1 MNYLEIG
8 KQIGKRIQEQRKY
21 IKRVSQE
28 KMADDLFMYQAD
40 ISNLEK
46 GKKGSGIM
54 DLEKLIRLSEY
65 LSVSLEF
72 LIFGSKNNMIQY
84 YKKKTAIDEGKTNSK
99 QIKVLASLTGRKDTD
114 INPITYKSG
123 PFTICILKSIVKS
136 AVFPMK
142 LFEKKDVTIVD
153 LSVDRYQF
161 FTFYDSDVVS
171 TMTVDKTTLLDNLV
185 PDHIY
190 ALGQIIYKKNLDVT
204 DVLRHLNP
212 FVPLIQFGEED
223 KQKEYVNKSN
233 DRNMELIALGEDN
246 PVLYLESAYVK
257 EEYRKNGIFTLNID
271 ILKMMFENA
280 VIWLNMEPLDETEM
294 NSGNNPKHLTK
305 DITQI
310 TLNNLIAEKL
320 GFTIDPDLWG
330 IEVKDDATQEVKKV
344 RVRKCAYIIPEIYQ
358 QIIKEDN
365 DLVEQGRIRQQLK
378 LENKEMKKTNE
389 PKLTMTYDADMN
401 LNDFD
406 FIQED
411 TTLDFSNMLIEK
423 SEYSFYSYSPIPTN
437 PAVITELV
445 LQDQTNSKKYYF
457 TLVDEDCNINLFI
470 TDKPFKGTYCAISD
484 SGNED
489 LYDDLISDR
498 AALFDPDSP
507 DNLLETENEGLLPTV
522 KTIVYLNKLNVED
535 FEKAVK
541 DIHGMKVCDFLAKYK
556 IQK

>member
-136 AVFPMK
+136 AEFPMK

-171 TMTVDKTTLLDNLV
+171 TMIVDKTTLLDNLV

-233 DRNMELIALGEDN
+233 DRNMELSALGEDN
-246 PVLYLESAYVK
+246 PILYLENAYVK

-271 ILKMMFENA
+271 VLKMMFENA
-280 VIWLNMEPLDETEM
+280 IIWLNMEPLDETEM

-330 IEVKDDATQEVKKV
+330 IEVKDDATQEIKKV

-358 QIIKEDN
+358 QIIKEND

-378 LENKEMKKTNE
+378 QENKEMKKTNE
-389 PKLTMTYDADMN
+389 PKLTMTYEADMN

-406 FIQED
+406 FIHED

-484 SGNED
+484 SENNE
-489 LYDDLISDR
+489 LYADLITSKSTIC
-498 AALFDPDSP
+498 DSENP
-507 DNLLETENEGLLPTV
+507 DNLLEIENEGLLPAV
-522 KTIVYLNKLNVED
+522 KAIVYFNKLNVEN

-541 DIHGMKVCDFLAKYK
+541 DIHGMKVCDFLAKFK

>member
-84 YKKKTAIDEGKTNSK
+84 YKKKTAIDEGKANSK

-123 PFTICILKSIVKS
+123 PFTICILKSIFKS
-136 AVFPMK
+136 ADFPME
-142 LFEKKDVTIVD
+142 LFENKDVTIID

-161 FTFYDSDVVS
+161 FTFYDSDVIS

-185 PDHIY
+185 PDHIN
-190 ALGQIIYKKNLDVT
+190 ALSKIIYKKNLDVT

-212 FVPLIQFGEED
+212 FVPLVQFGEED
-223 KQKEYVNKSN
+223 KQKEYINKAN
-233 DRNMELIALGEDN
+233 DRNMELSALGEDN
-246 PVLYLESAYVK
+246 PILYLENAYVK

-271 ILKMMFENA
+271 VLKMMFENA
-280 VIWLNMEPLDETEM
+280 IIWLNMEPLDETEM

-330 IEVKDDATQEVKKV
+330 IEVKDDATQEIKKV

-358 QIIKEDN
+358 QIIKEDD

-378 LENKEMKKTNE
+378 QENKEMKKTNE
-389 PKLTMTYDADMN
+389 PKLTMTYEADMN

-406 FIQED
+406 FIHED

-484 SGNED
+484 SGNNE
-489 LYDDLISDR
+489 LYADLITSKSTIC
-498 AALFDPDSP
+498 DSENP
-507 DNLLETENEGLLPTV
+507 DNLLEIENEGLLPAV
-522 KTIVYLNKLNVED
+522 KAIVYLNKLNVEN

-541 DIHGMKVCDFLAKYK
+541 DIHGMKVCDFLAKFK